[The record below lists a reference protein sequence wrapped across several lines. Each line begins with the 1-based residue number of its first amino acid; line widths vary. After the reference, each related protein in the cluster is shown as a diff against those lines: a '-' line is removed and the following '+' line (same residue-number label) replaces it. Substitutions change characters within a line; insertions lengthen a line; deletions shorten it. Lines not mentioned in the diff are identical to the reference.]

1 MTDRKKV
8 GVRVDADVWEA
19 FREDVKA
26 RKGQTRGVLGDELE
40 AAIRQYLGEDH
51 VSSANDRLQRVERI
65 VTHLADDRGLAIA
78 DGVGVGAP
86 SDGETHTRAPSR
98 IDAAAAEK
106 PAPNAATEKKIRYF
120 AERVR
125 EREDWVTEAA
135 DALADHA
142 DDLPDAALDNK
153 IARARYVTGPAD
165 LDESGSVPEA
175 LLDRV
180 TDAERHRLRQYRA
193 GDESAA
199 RPPVAATTRETL
211 RDVVREAYGF
221 RRDTARRYVEE
232 LREYFDLLE
241 HPDDPERLRT
251 RERLEAD
258 LDREARTREATV
270 ADADREVER

>member
-1 MTDRKKV
+1 
-8 GVRVDADVWEA
+8 
-19 FREDVKA
+19 
-26 RKGQTRGVLGDELE
+26 
-40 AAIRQYLGEDH
+40 
-51 VSSANDRLQRVERI
+51 
-65 VTHLADDRGLAIA
+65 
-78 DGVGVGAP
+78 
-86 SDGETHTRAPSR
+86 
-98 IDAAAAEK
+98 
-106 PAPNAATEKKIRYF
+106 
-120 AERVR
+120 
-125 EREDWVTEAA
+125 VTEAA

-142 DDLPDAALDNK
+142 DDLPNAALDNK
-153 IARARYVTGPAD
+153 IARARYVSGPAD

-180 TDAERHRLRQYRA
+180 TDAERRRLRQYRA

-241 HPDDPERLRT
+241 HPEDPERLRT

-258 LDREARTREATV
+258 LDRQARTREATV
-270 ADADREVER
+270 AEADREVER

>member
-8 GVRVDADVWEA
+8 GVRVDAEVWEA

-51 VSSANDRLQRVERI
+51 VSSANDRLRRVERM
-65 VTHLADDRGLAIA
+65 VTHLADDHDLAVA

-98 IDAAAAEK
+98 VDAAADEK

-125 EREDWVTEAA
+125 EREDWVQEAA
-135 DALADHA
+135 EALADHA

-153 IARARYVTGPAD
+153 IARARYVDGPAD
-165 LDESGSVPEA
+165 LDGSGSVPDA
-175 LLDRV
+175 LLERV
-180 TDAERHRLRQYRA
+180 TDANRHRLRQYRA

-199 RPPVAATTRETL
+199 RPPVEATTRETL

-221 RRDTARRYVEE
+221 RRDTAHRYVEE
-232 LREYFDLLE
+232 LREYFDLVE
-241 HPDDPERLRT
+241 HPDDAAQLRT

-258 LDREARTREATV
+258 LNYEARTRGATV
-270 ADADREVER
+270 AEADREVDR

>member
-65 VTHLADDRGLAIA
+65 VTHLADDRGLAVA

-98 IDAAAAEK
+98 IDAAAEEK

-135 DALADHA
+135 EALPAA

-153 IARARYVTGPAD
+153 IARARYVDGPAD
-165 LDESGSVPEA
+165 LDESGSVPDA

-221 RRDTARRYVEE
+221 RRDTARRYVAE
-232 LREYFDLLE
+232 LREYFDLVE

-258 LDREARTREATV
+258 LDREARTRDTV
-270 ADADREVER
+270 LADADREVDR